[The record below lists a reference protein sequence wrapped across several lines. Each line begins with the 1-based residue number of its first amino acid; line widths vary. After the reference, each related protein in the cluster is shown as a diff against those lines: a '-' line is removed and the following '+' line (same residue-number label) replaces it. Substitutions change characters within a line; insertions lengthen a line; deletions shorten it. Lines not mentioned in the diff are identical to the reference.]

1 MHVQKM
7 MMLLLIMMLLL
18 MMMMTIKAKHT
29 RSFCG
34 AHPSGANVV
43 GGPRSRWQR
52 ARKFVACF
60 VLFVVAAFL
69 FYRRINMEIFH

>member
-7 MMLLLIMMLLL
+7 MMLLLIMMLML
-18 MMMMTIKAKHT
+18 MMMIMTIKAKHT

-43 GGPRSRWQR
+43 GGRWQR

>member
-1 MHVQKM
+1 M
-7 MMLLLIMMLLL
+7 MMLLLIM

-43 GGPRSRWQR
+43 GGPRAAGSEHENLLL
-52 ARKFVACF
+52 VL
-60 VLFVVAAFL
+60 LFVVAAFFIL
-69 FYRRINMEIFH
+69 SSHKYGNFSLAISVSDLS